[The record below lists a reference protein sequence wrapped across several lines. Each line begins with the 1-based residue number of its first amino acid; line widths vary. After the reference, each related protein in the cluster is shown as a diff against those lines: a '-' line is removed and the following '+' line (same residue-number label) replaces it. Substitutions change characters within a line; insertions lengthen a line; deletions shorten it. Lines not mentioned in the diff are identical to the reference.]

1 MVGGGTRGTW
11 RDTDVRW
18 SVPLSLSEASSEG
31 HKKPASALRKERV
44 SKSDRPLMGEGMGT
58 FTETALAG
66 LVEALE
72 LPREGA
78 MERGNVGVV
87 GVSEVVLV

>member
-1 MVGGGTRGTW
+1 
-11 RDTDVRW
+11 
-18 SVPLSLSEASSEG
+18 
-31 HKKPASALRKERV
+31 
-44 SKSDRPLMGEGMGT
+44 MGKGSGM

-72 LPREGA
+72 LPCERT

-87 GVSEVVLV
+87 GVSDAVLV